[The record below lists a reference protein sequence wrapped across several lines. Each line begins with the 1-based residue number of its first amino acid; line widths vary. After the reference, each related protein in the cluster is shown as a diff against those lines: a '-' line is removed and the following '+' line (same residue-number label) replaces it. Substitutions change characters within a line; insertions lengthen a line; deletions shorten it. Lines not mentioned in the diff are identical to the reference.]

1 MKAGM
6 SDPGISPE
14 AVPKKIVA
22 EKADVPTVSFEKAG
36 NHTPLSI

>member
-1 MKAGM
+1 M
-6 SDPGISPE
+6 SDLGINPE

-36 NHTPLSI
+36 NHTPPGI